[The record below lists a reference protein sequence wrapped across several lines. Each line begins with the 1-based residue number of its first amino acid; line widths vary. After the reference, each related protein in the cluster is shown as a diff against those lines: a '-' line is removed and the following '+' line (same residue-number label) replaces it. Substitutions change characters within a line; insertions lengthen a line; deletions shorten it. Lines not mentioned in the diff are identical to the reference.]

1 MRRISV
7 ICNERIVPLLPAR
20 PVKNSV
26 LSPLSGLIVETHN
39 IGAIEIPEHEHS
51 SFCLHMQTSGRPVQM
66 EWWSEGK
73 YGKESHGPGSLILL
87 TPGTRD
93 RLRWNRP
100 SQRVVLS
107 VDESYLLRAAQ
118 ELGRKS
124 HLSFENHWIFE
135 DRQLYFL
142 LSEMRREMET
152 GWETGA
158 LYGDHLGISLSIAL
172 IQKFSRDLAISR
184 QARGGISRVRLRRV
198 LDYVAANSHLDI
210 QLDDLAEVAGM
221 SRFHFARLFRL
232 AMGVTPH
239 RYLIDQR
246 LQQAKVLLR
255 LDART
260 VSEIAVE
267 TGFAN
272 AGHFARSF
280 RRYVGA
286 SPTAWKRQN

>member
-7 ICNERIVPLLPAR
+7 IRNEKIVPLLPGR

-26 LSPLSGLIVETHN
+26 LPPLSGLIVETHN

-51 SFCLHMQTSGRPVQM
+51 SFCLHMQTSGPVQM

-73 YGKESHGPGSLILL
+73 YGKEAHGPRSMIFLA
-87 TPGTRD
+87 PGTRD

-107 VDESYLLRAAQ
+107 IDESYLLRAAQ

-124 HLSFENHWIFE
+124 HLGFQNHWIFE
-135 DRQLYFL
+135 DRQLHLL
-142 LSEMRREMET
+142 LSEMRREMEA

-158 LYGDHLGISLSIAL
+158 LYGDHLGMSLSIAL
-172 IQKFSRDLAISR
+172 IQKYSRDVTISG
-184 QARGGISRVRLRRV
+184 QAKGGISRVRLQRV
-198 LDYVAANSHLDI
+198 LDYIAANSHLDI
-210 QLDDLAEVAGM
+210 KLEDLAEVAGM

-232 AMGVTPH
+232 GMGVTPH
-239 RYLIDQR
+239 RYLMDQR
-246 LQQAKVLLR
+246 LQQAKALLR
-255 LDART
+255 LDTRS

-272 AGHFARSF
+272 AGHFAQSF
-280 RRYVGA
+280 RRYVGV
-286 SPTAWKRQN
+286 SPTEWKRQS

>member
-7 ICNERIVPLLPAR
+7 IRNERIVPLLPGR
-20 PVKNSV
+20 PVTNSM
-26 LSPLSGLIVETHN
+26 LSPLSGLIIETHN

-51 SFCLHMQTSGRPVQM
+51 SFCLHMQTSGPVQM
-66 EWWSEGK
+66 EWWSQGK
-73 YGKESHGPGSLILL
+73 YGKESHGPGCMILL

-93 RLRWNRP
+93 RLHWNRP

-107 VDESYLLRAAQ
+107 VDESFLLRAAQ
-118 ELGRKS
+118 ELGRKCD
-124 HLSFENHWIFE
+124 LRFENHWTFE
-135 DRQLYFL
+135 DRQLHFL

-158 LYGDHLGISLSIAL
+158 LYGDHLGMSLAIAL
-172 IQKFSRDLAISR
+172 IQKYSRDVTISR
-184 QARGGISRVRLRRV
+184 QAKGGISRVRLQRV
-198 LDYVAANSHLDI
+198 LDYIAANSHLEI
-210 QLDDLAEVAGM
+210 RLDDLAEVAGM

-232 AMGVTPH
+232 GMGVTPH
-239 RYLIDQR
+239 RYLMDQR
-246 LQQAKVLLR
+246 LEQAKALLR
-255 LDART
+255 LDTRA

-272 AGHFARSF
+272 AGHFARCF

-286 SPTAWKRQN
+286 SPTEWKRKN